1 MGSLTVL
8 TVSAVPPSLR
18 GHITMYMIQVSPG
31 VFVGRVN
38 ARVRDNL
45 WRRVTQLKNTG
56 AATLVFADDSEQ
68 RFQILTDLSRWDAV
82 DLDGLTFV
90 ERYDHNSSTRRG
102 DKYLSEDSDSLLDLE
117 N

>member
-8 TVSAVPPSLR
+8 TVSSVPPSLR
-18 GHITMYMIQVSPG
+18 GHISKYMIQVSPG

-45 WRRVTQLKNTG
+45 WGRVVQLKNTG
-56 AATLVFADDSEQ
+56 AATLVFSDDSEQ
-68 RFQILTDLSRWDAV
+68 RFQILTDLSRWEAV

-90 ERYDHNSSTRRG
+90 ERYDHNASTRRG
-102 DKYLSEDSDSLLDLE
+102 DRYLSEDDELLDLE